1 MKHLW
6 IIAVMTVGITGLY
19 AENTAA
25 ASSTVDRYTQ
35 ACAYCHATPDVGAP
49 VVGDKK
55 IWQLIAKSGLRK
67 VTQSVIHGTKRMP
80 PKGTFSNYSDADVQA
95 IVMYMFSQAGIDP
108 FTLKD

>member
-1 MKHLW
+1 MKNLW
-6 IIAVMTVGITGLY
+6 IITAMIVGTTGLY
-19 AENTAA
+19 ADDAGTAA
-25 ASSTVDRYTQ
+25 STVDRYAQ